1 MRKFLYKAL
10 KYSND
15 MSAIKRGKVGKRIAR
30 RTAGKAAGKTFRRLF
45 K

>member
-1 MRKFLYKAL
+1 MRKFLYKML

-15 MSAIKRGKVGKRIAR
+15 VSAVRKGTVGKRVAR
-30 RTAGKAAGKTFRRLF
+30 RTAGKGAGKALRRLF

>member
-1 MRKFLYKAL
+1 MRKLLYSLL

-15 MSAIKRGKVGKRIAR
+15 ISAIKRGNVGKRVAR
-30 RTAGKAAGKTFRRLF
+30 RTAGKAAGKTFKRLF